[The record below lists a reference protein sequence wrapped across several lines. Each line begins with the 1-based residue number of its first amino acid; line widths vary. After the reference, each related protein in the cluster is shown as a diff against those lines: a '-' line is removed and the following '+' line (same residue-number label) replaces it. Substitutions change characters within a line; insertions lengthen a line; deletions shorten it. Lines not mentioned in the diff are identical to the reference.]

1 MKKFIAALASS
12 VLLMTAAVAQTLPP
26 PNIAAKSWLLL
37 DATSGQVIASQD
49 PNARIEPA
57 SLTKIM
63 TAYVVFEALRDK
75 KIDLNQM
82 VNVSTKAWKVDASSS
97 KMFIDPATPVKIND
111 LLYGLMVQSGNDAA
125 VALSEA
131 VAGDQDAFVVL
142 MNREAERMGLKSTHF
157 ANPHGL
163 PSPENYSTAQDLAT
177 LARHEIQDYPEFY
190 KIDSVKSFTYNKITQ
205 PNRNRLL
212 WLDPTVDGLKT
223 GHTEGA
229 GYCMIASAHR
239 PNGAGERRL
248 IAVVLGTSS
257 DSARTQESQKLLNWG
272 FQNFDTVKLYS
283 KGQAIATP
291 EIWKGTHNTVK
302 IGFPSDVLVTVPKGV
317 AAKMKPVLERKD
329 PLVAP
334 LAEGSRV
341 GVLKMMVDG
350 KPLLEPRAFFWSS
363 RGWPARLVR
372 PLLVGLV
379 MQGVL
384 RPLERSRTDLAH
396 ALDRQAHAVGDF
408 HRAFDLVAFKQQHQH
423 QIRRIRPFA
432 LEQHVADL
440 VRQMHLVE
448 DDAHG
453 HAHQHVEQRQQA
465 DQEQL
470 VALGLRQLVLRHHL
484 QEAGARQRHFQQRLV
499 ALAVAAAEAEHRH
512 GQPAIQLVAAQ
523 DHERLVQAG
532 DLGHLAV
539 GRRVGPL
546 QHLEG
551 HAGIALGHLDHGRQL
566 GVAAQ
571 QVEQFDRGHA
581 ALVDLGAG
589 DQERAHEI
597 IAAPRQAHALLVPRL
612 DAVDQQL
619 ELGID
624 RAQLARQ
631 RLELGQRVLV
641 QVQHGDVADGQQ
653 RRVGRLQ
660 RHAVQRDLG
669 AALAQRAHA
678 AGQLVDGQRG
688 LAALDQEDGVR
699 RGHGQVALEH
709 HGVGADRHQRHAA
722 LGEAGHVSVHQ
733 RLEEQRLG
741 QRRTAGAG
749 RRGEAVAAQAQALV
763 DDFATAQD
771 DVDGRPRHFLRRRLG
786 LSRRLAGGG
795 RRRRGTRLRLFFQK

>member
-283 KGQAIATP
+283 KGQSIATP

-350 KPLLEPRAFFWSS
+350 KPLLELP
-363 RGWPARLVR
+363 V
-372 PLLVGLV
+372 
-379 MQGVL
+379 
-384 RPLERSRTDLAH
+384 
-396 ALDRQAHAVGDF
+396 
-408 HRAFDLVAFKQQHQH
+408 
-423 QIRRIRPFA
+423 
-432 LEQHVADL
+432 
-440 VRQMHLVE
+440 
-448 DDAHG
+448 
-453 HAHQHVEQRQQA
+453 
-465 DQEQL
+465 
-470 VALGLRQLVLRHHL
+470 
-484 QEAGARQRHFQQRLV
+484 
-499 ALAVAAAEAEHRH
+499 
-512 GQPAIQLVAAQ
+512 
-523 DHERLVQAG
+523 
-532 DLGHLAV
+532 
-539 GRRVGPL
+539 
-546 QHLEG
+546 
-551 HAGIALGHLDHGRQL
+551 
-566 GVAAQ
+566 
-571 QVEQFDRGHA
+571 
-581 ALVDLGAG
+581 
-589 DQERAHEI
+589 
-597 IAAPRQAHALLVPRL
+597 
-612 DAVDQQL
+612 
-619 ELGID
+619 
-624 RAQLARQ
+624 
-631 RLELGQRVLV
+631 
-641 QVQHGDVADGQQ
+641 
-653 RRVGRLQ
+653 
-660 RHAVQRDLG
+660 
-669 AALAQRAHA
+669 
-678 AGQLVDGQRG
+678 
-688 LAALDQEDGVR
+688 
-699 RGHGQVALEH
+699 VALETVDQASIF
-709 HGVGADRHQRHAA
+709 GRAWD
-722 LGEAGHVSVHQ
+722 SM
-733 RLEEQRLG
+733 RLWL
-741 QRRTAGAG
+741 
-749 RRGEAVAAQAQALV
+749 
-763 DDFATAQD
+763 
-771 DVDGRPRHFLRRRLG
+771 
-786 LSRRLAGGG
+786 
-795 RRRRGTRLRLFFQK
+795 K